1 MNLDADTR
9 QIDPELISNGGA
21 QSSALP
27 LSSHVR
33 IAVERYFSQLNGCP
47 VCGLYDMVIGEE
59 EKPLIQTVL
68 DHSGHNQTKAARI
81 LGMSRSTLRKKMEH
95 YGLV

>member
-9 QIDPELISNGGA
+9 QSNPELISNGGA
-21 QSSALP
+21 QSMALP
-27 LSSHVR
+27 LSAHVR
-33 IAVERYFSQLNGCP
+33 IAVERYFSQLNGHP
-47 VCGLYDMVIGEE
+47 ACGLHCMVIGEV

-81 LGMSRSTLRKKMEH
+81 LGMSRSTLRNKMER